1 MKKKSDCHRLY
12 GGKLTKFFRVMKLLL
27 VLLTVANMAISAKTF
42 SQYRVTLEVHNVGVM
57 ELFKEIQKK
66 TNLYFVYNVED
77 LQQFQNLSITATDE
91 SVEDLLKRIFGEETL
106 EFVYNGN
113 VIVVKPKAIERA
125 DPKKIVISGTVK
137 DKQGKAIPGATV
149 LIKGT
154 KWGVATDVEGRY
166 SLSFSETE
174 QIVLLFSFVGMKTKE
189 VLYTGQERIDVVLE
203 ETLAE
208 MDEVVVV
215 GYGTSKKK
223 DLTGS
228 VVRIP
233 QEVLEKSSYTDIGK
247 MIQGQV
253 SGVEILQ
260 GQGRPGDRVRIR
272 IRGESSL
279 QGDASPLIVIDNI
292 PMPEDYD
299 LNMLNPNDVQNIDVL
314 KGASAAAIYGS
325 KGSAGVL
332 MITTKSG
339 REGVPE
345 IYYSGNVFFKNF
357 ENPVKTLTG
366 DQFRNL
372 IYESVLYNYQSLHQE
387 MPDQYY
393 DLRTFNEY
401 KQVAVPGYFGNS
413 NTDWMD
419 VLTRTPVSHNHSLGL
434 RGGNQYAS
442 YYTSLGYT
450 EDKGRIIGNDGRRI
464 SLTSNLDI
472 KAARFLELGIHF
484 SGTKQKIKNSLEPN
498 GWDEGSGLSQAAT
511 ARPDI
516 PVYDENGD
524 YYRYYSTGHA
534 RYLNNP
540 LQLAKEAPKRI
551 DRMFYSLSGYLR
563 VLLTKD
569 LRYQLTYSWSE
580 SRDESELYWG
590 SYTYNGSGGYYNDAK
605 GILDVGS
612 SYSNEMTFDN
622 VLYYTKTLEKHDLSL
637 MLGSTFN
644 REKAGNL
651 DQTYQD
657 FPDDYIQNAIYSS
670 SKLSVNSGSDDR
682 SAYFS
687 VYGRL
692 NYKLLDRYL
701 VTATVRRDASSKFS
715 PAHRAGWFPSV
726 AGAWIVSEEN
736 FLKNNRF
743 GLSFLKFR
751 IGWGVTGDN
760 RIGRYTWR
768 TRFTNAD
775 YFDQPGAIPMAVG
788 NDQVKWEETVQAD
801 YAMDY
806 GFWNNRI
813 RGTLGFYTKKT
824 KGLLY
829 AYSMA
834 PSAGLTN
841 VTLNMAKIHNHGI
854 EFDVY
859 AQAIETNDMTLGLS
873 FNISKNKGKVL
884 DLDRD
889 MTSSVSGGLNLGNTI
904 LKEGE
909 PIGLFYGFK
918 SLGVVKNEAMAEAI
932 EKEYGMSYKPGE
944 YAYAMT
950 EADLYAYYGMG
961 GDGKDPRIV
970 LGKTVPDFYGGFA
983 IDFRYKQISFRAQG
997 KYSVGAKKYWAG
1009 LLDQFHVNLYNP
1021 SNRLDMALNRWTP
1034 DNPDAFG
1041 QRFGA
1046 GWETYFVS
1054 DNYLFDASYLKLTDI
1069 TIGYDLPFKWLS
1081 KLRISNCHIYGA
1093 VNNVF
1098 TLTKYPGTNIESYSD
1113 NVISGAAEDYSV
1125 YPLERSFTF
1134 GVKIMFR

>member
-1 MKKKSDCHRLY
+1 MKKNTGWTHFYEKKPVNFL
-12 GGKLTKFFRVMKLLL
+12 RVMKLLF
-27 VLLTVANMAISAKTF
+27 VLMTVTSLSISAKTF
-42 SQYRVTLEVHNVGVM
+42 SQYRVTLDVRNVGVM

-66 TNLYFVYNVED
+66 TDLYFIYNVED
-77 LQQFQNLSITATDE
+77 LRQFRNLSISARDE
-91 SVEDLLKRIFGEETL
+91 LVETVLKRVFGDETL
-106 EFVYNGN
+106 DFVYEGN
-113 VIVVKPKAIERA
+113 VIIVKPKAQQQA
-125 DPKKIVISGTVK
+125 MQKIVVTGTVR
-137 DKQGKAIPGATV
+137 DKQGKLMPGVSVV
-149 LIKGT
+149 LKGT
-154 KWGVATDVEGRY
+154 SFGVATDVDGNY
-166 SLSFSETE
+166 TLSFPKED
-174 QIVLLFSFVGMKTKE
+174 QIVLLFTFIGMKPKE
-189 VLYTGQERIDVVLE
+189 VAYTGQKEIDVTLE
-203 ETLAE
+203 EDLAE

-253 SGVEILQ
+253 AGVEILQ

-279 QGDASPLIVIDNI
+279 QGDASPLIVIDDI

-357 ENPVKTLTG
+357 ENPVKTLSG

-372 IYESVLYNYQSLHQE
+372 IYESVLYNYQSAMQNQ
-387 MPDQYY
+387 PDKYY
-393 DLRTFNEY
+393 DIRSYGDY
-401 KQVAVPGYFGNS
+401 KQVVVPGYFGEA

-434 RGGNQYAS
+434 RGGNKYAS

-450 EDKGRIIGNDGRRI
+450 EDKGRVIGNDGRRI

-472 KAARFLELGIHF
+472 KAARFLELGIHL

-524 YYRYYSTGHA
+524 YYRYYSTGHG

-540 LQLAKEAPKRI
+540 LQLAKEAPKKI

-569 LRYQLTYSWSE
+569 LRYQMTYSWSE
-580 SRDESELYWG
+580 SKDESELYWG

-605 GILDVGS
+605 GILEAGN
-612 SYSNEMTFDN
+612 SYSNETTFDN
-622 VLYYTKTLEKHDLSL
+622 ALYYTKTLENHDLSV
-637 MLGSTFN
+637 MLGTTFN
-644 REKAGNL
+644 KEKAGNL
-651 DQTYQD
+651 NQTYQD
-657 FPDDYIQNAIYSS
+657 FPDDYVQNAIYSS
-670 SKLSVNSGSDDR
+670 SKLTANTGSDDK

-687 VYGRL
+687 MYGRL

-701 VTATVRRDASSKFS
+701 VTATLRRDASSKFS
-715 PAHRAGWFPSV
+715 PSHRSGWFPSI
-726 AGAWIVSEEN
+726 AGGWIVSEEN
-736 FLKNNRF
+736 FLKHNNF

-751 IGWGVTGDN
+751 VGWGITGDN

-775 YFDQPGAIPMAVG
+775 YFDQPGAKPMSVG
-788 NDQVKWEETVQAD
+788 NDQVKWEETVQVD

-841 VTLNMAKIHNHGI
+841 VTLNMAKIHNQGI

-859 AQAIETNDMTLGLS
+859 AQAIETNDVTLGLS
-873 FNISKNKGKVL
+873 FNVSKNKGKVL
-884 DLDRD
+884 NLDRD
-889 MTSSVSGGLNLGNTI
+889 MTSSVTGGGLNLGNTI

-918 SLGVVKNEAMAEAI
+918 SLGVVKDQAMADAI
-932 EKEYGMSYKPGE
+932 EKEYGMKYDVGS

-950 EADLYAYYGMG
+950 EADMYAYYGMG
-961 GDGKDPRIV
+961 GDGKDPRVV

-1009 LLDQFHVNLYNP
+1009 LLDQFHVNVYNP
-1021 SNRLDMALNRWTP
+1021 ANRLAMALNRWTP

-1041 QRFGA
+1041 QRFGS

-1081 KLRISNCHIYGA
+1081 KLRISNCNIYGA

-1098 TLTKYPGTNIESYSD
+1098 TLTKYPGTNVESYSD

-1134 GVKIMFR
+1134 GIKIMFR